1 MFDFNEA
8 KKNYSLVKNIKIA
21 INDLVYTGVSSY
33 VYVVANILCELFIP
47 LILVLVPAYV
57 VAQLQSNIELTIF
70 FMQLAIILFVVLV
83 LNVIRVYSS
92 QKIKLASSMILETR
106 YWAKLNMYLLRCS
119 IQKLENSDEQ
129 NLLKGVSRT
138 LYEDDG
144 TGKKA
149 GVEGFYFYAVA
160 LVFNTLGFLVFAS
173 MTSSLDYIFFVVL
186 FVLSIIN
193 AYVQNKAIVHEVNN
207 IGIFWVNS
215 GKFWHLKNEARDI
228 TKAKDIRMYRLKEW
242 FDITLKQ
249 NTKEAVE
256 TYSMIRKK
264 YLSSSMVIAFT
275 SLLRDGFAYIFL
287 IYQIKEGQIDLAQFV
302 LYIGVVASFGIWINK
317 IIESYSLLSKISK
330 DLSVFR
336 TFIETEDICETKKDC
351 TFNDCEGIEFNQVS
365 FSYGEFK
372 VFDNFSLHIHKG
384 EKIALVGINGSGKTT
399 LVKMLCGLY
408 EVEAGSILYNGE
420 NINVFNKNSYY
431 ELFSILF
438 QDIQALPFSIAE
450 NIACTQKEFTKS
462 ISSKILNKGFKDL
475 DMGESNQVYDES
487 KIITSI
493 KKAGLWDKISSLDK
507 GIHTTIN
514 KVLDPDGMELSG
526 GQTQRLMLARSL
538 YKDAPV
544 LILDEPTSALDPIAE
559 SELYEEYASLCEGKT
574 SIFISHRLSSTRFCD
589 RILFLE
595 EGKIVEE
602 GTHDEL
608 MSLHGKYANMYEIQA
623 HYYQQEVLKNEA
635 GL

>member
-1 MFDFNEA
+1 M
-8 KKNYSLVKNIKIA
+8 
-21 INDLVYTGVSSY
+21 
-33 VYVVANILCELFIP
+33 
-47 LILVLVPAYV
+47 
-57 VAQLQSNIELTIF
+57 
-70 FMQLAIILFVVLV
+70 
-83 LNVIRVYSS
+83 
-92 QKIKLASSMILETR
+92 
-106 YWAKLNMYLLRCS
+106 
-119 IQKLENSDEQ
+119 
-129 NLLKGVSRT
+129 
-138 LYEDDG
+138 
-144 TGKKA
+144 
-149 GVEGFYFYAVA
+149 
-160 LVFNTLGFLVFAS
+160 
-173 MTSSLDYIFFVVL
+173 
-186 FVLSIIN
+186 
-193 AYVQNKAIVHEVNN
+193 
-207 IGIFWVNS
+207 
-215 GKFWHLKNEARDI
+215 
-228 TKAKDIRMYRLKEW
+228 
-242 FDITLKQ
+242 
-249 NTKEAVE
+249 
-256 TYSMIRKK
+256 
-264 YLSSSMVIAFT
+264 
-275 SLLRDGFAYIFL
+275 
-287 IYQIKEGQIDLAQFV
+287 
-302 LYIGVVASFGIWINK
+302 
-317 IIESYSLLSKISK
+317 
-330 DLSVFR
+330 FR